1 MQRYLCQ
8 VFEKKFAVLI
18 VFSLICSIIYIQAF
32 SIGFLSDDYGFLW
45 QAKEFGWRAF
55 EHNFNDPFFIPFSHV
70 IAMSLYSLVGDNALI
85 FHVLQLLIHVLIGW
99 QLYLF
104 LKEYLNTSNGFAKIA
119 FLSGLFFLIFPYQTE
134 AVLWL
139 SSKSYGY
146 SLFFG
151 LLCIRQFFK
160 YYDSKKS
167 SYLLLCS
174 IFLICSITTKEFGY
188 LLPLIIALLLWNK
201 GKLSFKPIPIFI
213 FLIIIISSIA
223 IRWIVLSDWV
233 GGYGAGVHINLS
245 VIAWHYS
252 AYILKF
258 FTHIRYSDD
267 SMIFFYCM
275 SVLTVISFGSL
286 LVSIIKEKKVRK
298 NALVTL
304 SLFILSL
311 LPVISLE
318 ISSLRSIESDRYSY
332 WASIIVC
339 TSLAVAIN
347 KLPKTQSNVLSILWG
362 IIFISLTYVTAQNW
376 DKAHQ
381 VKENYLNTLEHLPEN
396 NLLII
401 NTPDNFNGAYILRN
415 GVNDYLKFKET
426 GKRATQIDFQ
436 TFTKING
443 GITVLKN
450 NSFKDKN
457 GASYYYKNP
466 KLQSLKNIQKDAIPF
481 NMYDAVYYFNDGKFF
496 KIEKP

>member
-1 MQRYLCQ
+1 MPGYLCQ
-8 VFEKKFAVLI
+8 IFEKKFAVLI
-18 VFSLICSIIYIQAF
+18 VFSLVCSIIYIQAF

-45 QAKEFGWRAF
+45 QAKEYGWSAF
-55 EHNFNDPFFIPFSHV
+55 DHNFNDPFYIPFSHV

-85 FHVLQLLIHVLIGW
+85 FHVLQLLTHVLIGW

-104 LKEYLNTSNGFAKIA
+104 LKEYLKTSNGFVKIA

-151 LLCIRQFFK
+151 LLCIRYFFK
-160 YYDSKKS
+160 YYDSKKNTH
-167 SYLLLCS
+167 LLLS
-174 IFLICSITTKEFGY
+174 SMFLICSITTKEFGY
-188 LLPLIIALLLWNK
+188 MLPPIIALLLWNK
-201 GKLSFKPIPIFI
+201 GKLTFKALPIFI
-213 FLIIIISSIA
+213 FILIIISSIT
-223 IRWIVLSDWV
+223 IRWIVLSDWI
-233 GGYGAGVHINLS
+233 GGYGSVTHINLS
-245 VIAWHYS
+245 VITWHYL
-252 AYILKF
+252 AYVIKF

-275 SVLTVISFGSL
+275 LALTLVSFGTL
-286 LVSIIKEKKVRK
+286 LLSMIKEQKVRK
-298 NALVTL
+298 NGCVTMAL
-304 SLFILSL
+304 FMISL

-318 ISSLRSIESDRYSY
+318 ISSLHSIESDRYSY

-339 TSLAVAIN
+339 TSLVVAIHQ
-347 KLPKTQSNVLSILWG
+347 LPKKITTTLSIIWG

-376 DKAHQ
+376 NKANQ
-381 VKENYLNTLEHLPEN
+381 VKENYLTHLELLPEN
-396 NLLII
+396 NLLLI

-415 GVNDYLKFKET
+415 GVNDYLKYKAT
-426 GKRATQIDFQ
+426 GKRTTQIDFQ
-436 TFTKING
+436 TFKTING
-443 GITVLKN
+443 GVSFLDN

-457 GASYYYKNP
+457 GASYYYRNP
-466 KLQSLKNIQKDAIPF
+466 KLDPLKNIQKDSLTF
-481 NMYDAVYYFNDGKFF
+481 YMYDAVYYFNEGNFF

>member
-8 VFEKKFAVLI
+8 IFEKKFAVLI
-18 VFSLICSIIYIQAF
+18 VFSLICSIIYIEAF

-45 QAKEFGWRAF
+45 QAKEFGWSAF
-55 EHNFNDPFFIPFSHV
+55 EHNFNDPFYIPFSHV
-70 IAMSLYSLVGDNALI
+70 IAMSLYSLVGENALV

-104 LKEYLNTSNGFAKIA
+104 LKEYVNGYVKIA
-119 FLSGLFFLIFPYQTE
+119 FLSGLLFLVFPYQTE

-160 YYDSKKS
+160 YYNSKKNANLFLS
-167 SYLLLCS
+167 S

-188 LLPLIIALLLWNK
+188 LLPLIIPLLLWNK
-201 GKLSFKPIPIFI
+201 GRLSFKPIPIFI
-213 FLIIIISSIA
+213 FSTIIISSLA
-223 IRWIVLSDWV
+223 IRWIVLSDLI
-233 GGYGAGVHINLS
+233 GGYGTGVHMNLS
-245 VIAWHYS
+245 VIAWHYL
-252 AYILKF
+252 AYISKF

-275 SVLTVISFGSL
+275 SALTLVSFGPLILSM
-286 LVSIIKEKKVRK
+286 IKEQKVRK
-298 NALVTL
+298 NGLVTV

-318 ISSLRSIESDRYSY
+318 ISSLYSIESDRYSY

-339 TSLAVAIN
+339 TSLVVAIN
-347 KLPKTQSNVLSILWG
+347 KLPKKQANILSILWS
-362 IIFISLTYVTAQNW
+362 IIFISLTYGTAQNW
-376 DKAHQ
+376 DKANQ
-381 VKENYLNTLEHLPEN
+381 VKENYLNNLERLPEN

-426 GKRATQIDFQ
+426 GKRTTQIDFQ
-436 TFTKING
+436 TFTNVNG
-443 GITVLKN
+443 GITFLEN
-450 NSFKDKN
+450 NIFKDTN
-457 GASYYYKNP
+457 GASYYYENP
-466 KLQSLKNIQKDAIPF
+466 KLHSLKNIQKDALPF
-481 NMYDAVYYFNDGKFF
+481 NMYDAVYYFNEGKFF

>member
-1 MQRYLCQ
+1 MQQSLCQ
-8 VFEKKFAVLI
+8 IFEKKFAVLI
-18 VFSLICSIIYIQAF
+18 VFSLICLIIYFQAF

-45 QAKEFGWRAF
+45 QAKEHGWSAF
-55 EHNFNDPFFIPFSHV
+55 EHNFKDPFYIPFSHL

-85 FHVLQLLIHVLIGW
+85 FHVLQLIIHVLIGW

-104 LKEYLNTSNGFAKIA
+104 LKEYLNKSSGFAKIA
-119 FLSGLFFLIFPYQTE
+119 FLTGLFFLIFPYQTE

-151 LLCIRQFFK
+151 LLCVRQFFK
-160 YYDSKKS
+160 YYDSKKNVH
-167 SYLLLCS
+167 LLLSS

-188 LLPLIIALLLWNK
+188 ILPLIIALLLWNK
-201 GKLSFKPIPIFI
+201 GKLSFKPIPIFL

-223 IRWIVLSDWV
+223 IRWVVLSDWI
-233 GGYGAGVHINLS
+233 GGYGTDVHINLS
-245 VIAWHYS
+245 VIAWHYL
-252 AYILKF
+252 AYIIKF

-275 SVLTVISFGSL
+275 LALTLVSFGTLIISM
-286 LVSIIKEKKVRK
+286 IKEQKVRK
-298 NALVTL
+298 NGFVTVTL
-304 SLFILSL
+304 FIISL

-318 ISSLRSIESDRYSY
+318 ISSLHSIESDRYSY

-339 TSLAVAIN
+339 TSLIVAIN
-347 KLPKTQSNVLSILWG
+347 RLPKKIATTIYILWG
-362 IIFISLTYVTAQNW
+362 VTFISLTYLTVQNW
-376 DKAHQ
+376 GKANQ
-381 VKENYLNTLEHLPEN
+381 VKENYLTNIERLPED

-401 NTPDNFNGAYILRN
+401 NTPDNFNGAYVLRN
-415 GVNDYLKFKET
+415 GVNDYLKYKAT

-436 TFTKING
+436 TFTNING
-443 GITVLKN
+443 GVSFLDN
-450 NSFKDKN
+450 NSYKDKN

-466 KLQSLKNIQKDAIPF
+466 KLHSFKKIQKDSLPF
-481 NMYDAVYYFNDGKFF
+481 HMYDAVYYFNEGKFF